1 MIPYESYLR
10 VRDNSWECLIKS
22 GICSLPVDILKITSI
37 EKSIKVIK
45 NSSVGL
51 LREGENGR
59 SFYDG
64 STWCIIYNDLAPI
77 EHSRYTIAHELGHYY
92 LEHEIKYSQYWDM
105 RTENDKYVS
114 EKYADMFARRLLCP
128 SCVLW
133 GMGLTSCEDIAKYCM
148 VEHHVAE
155 ERSRRMHLLYSK
167 DKFLTDPCEQR
178 LYSLFSQ
185 YISENS
191 PLTPSEQR
199 IYENEGKKI

>member
-1 MIPYESYLR
+1 MKPYESYLC

-22 GICSLPVDILKITSI
+22 EIQSLPVDIIKIARR
-37 EKSIKVIK
+37 EEGVRVIK
-45 NSSVGL
+45 NSSVLL
-51 LREGENGR
+51 LRAGENGR

-77 EHSRYTIAHELGHYY
+77 ELSRYTIAHELGHYY

-105 RTENDKYVS
+105 RTENDKCVS

-133 GMGLTSCEDIAKYCM
+133 GMGLTSCEDIARYCM

-155 ERSRRMHLLYSK
+155 ERAKRMQLLYSK
-167 DKFLTDPCEQR
+167 GKFLTDPCEQR

-185 YISENS
+185 YISEHS
-191 PLTPSEQR
+191 PVTRSQAKDL
-199 IYENEGKKI
+199 KA